1 MNIIDT
7 LQASSIHHTLV
18 ARYHTSSKISIKH
31 CEVMYTC
38 GEGFQAYREYFV
50 SFSMHCTIV
59 IERQII
65 DTFIKEKYL
74 FIQ

>member
-1 MNIIDT
+1 
-7 LQASSIHHTLV
+7 
-18 ARYHTSSKISIKH
+18 
-31 CEVMYTC
+31 MYTC